1 MRTSTRV
8 EFGLF
13 DVTARGDST
22 PSSEAA
28 QTFCD
33 LQTDLLLE
41 ERPDQT
47 KYGTLEAR
55 QFFMDGSFALFP
67 EEPAGQFWG
76 LWSQQQSGSDGRFAT
91 RRCWRS
97 PSARTTAPPA

>member
-41 ERPDQT
+41 ERPD
-47 KYGTLEAR
+47 
-55 QFFMDGSFALFP
+55 SN
-67 EEPAGQFWG
+67 
-76 LWSQQQSGSDGRFAT
+76 
-91 RRCWRS
+91 
-97 PSARTTAPPA
+97 